1 MLGVVEVKGAVVAGP
16 ARRADR
22 SAAWLDYSLLALG
35 LLTMV
40 LARHRITGDG
50 RFRFDAL
57 SGLLSG
63 DGLSPDRY
71 PLIGPLFAA
80 PLWWLG
86 RVTVGAEPLLRYH
99 NLILF
104 GLGLLALHLLLRDR
118 VDRVLLRR
126 FLLLLVVAG
135 MVPAHIA
142 NFYGE
147 MFTAVAVMLGLV
159 VLHRV
164 GSGPVLRA
172 LGWAG
177 LVLGA
182 ANTPAALPGLGLV
195 LGDHAVRVRRLRY
208 GLAVLAALVVVLAE
222 AWLRRGDPLDQGYT
236 GEHFDF
242 PMALGLLAIVLS
254 FGKGLV
260 FFVPALFLPVRD
272 RLSGL
277 YDADRLDLPAVL
289 RGWRLFVLG
298 LALVY
303 ANWWAWSGDL
313 YWGPR
318 FFLVAVF
325 PAALGLAVWLHRPD
339 PRPLVRLGLLA
350 VLALSV
356 WVAAASSVFETTAP
370 PRCYDPIDPQEDYCR
385 FGVVESDLWYP
396 LWHWPALPW
405 FRWAELVFFVV
416 VFVRLAWPL
425 LPALLR
431 AAAAAAPRLRRLAAG
446 WRW

>member
-1 MLGVVEVKGAVVAGP
+1 MLGAVDVKVAAAAGTAP
-16 ARRADR
+16 RADR
-22 SAAWLDYSLLALG
+22 SAARLDYVLLAVG

-50 RFRFDAL
+50 LFRYDAL
-57 SGLLSG
+57 SRLLSG
-63 DGLSPDRY
+63 GGLSADRY
-71 PLIGPLFAA
+71 PLVGPLFAA

-86 RVTVGAEPLLRYH
+86 RATVGAEQLLRYH

-118 VDRVLLRR
+118 IDRVLLRR

-147 MFTAVAVMLGLV
+147 MFTALAVVLGLV
-159 VLHRV
+159 VLYRV

-177 LVLGA
+177 LVLGT
-182 ANTPAALPGLGLV
+182 ANTPAALPGLGLA
-195 LGDHAVRVRRLRY
+195 LGDRAVRTRRLRY
-208 GLAVLAALVVVLAE
+208 GLAVVAALALVLAE
-222 AWLRRGDPLDQGYT
+222 AWLRRGDPLEQGYT
-236 GEHFDF
+236 GERFDF
-242 PMALGLLAIVLS
+242 PMVLGLLAIMLS

-272 RLSGL
+272 RLAGL
-277 YDADRLDLPAVL
+277 YDPDRLDLPAIL

-339 PRPLVRLGLLA
+339 PRPLARLGLLA

-356 WVAAASSVFETTAP
+356 WVAANSSVFETTAP
-370 PRCYDPIDPQEDYCR
+370 PRCYDPASPQEDYCR

-396 LWHWPALPW
+396 LWHRPVLPW
-405 FRWAELVFFVV
+405 FRWAELAFFVV
-416 VFVRLAWPL
+416 AFVRLAWPL
-425 LPALLR
+425 LPALVR
-431 AAAAAAPRLRRLAAG
+431 AAAAVPPRVRALAAG